1 MSKVQ
6 MLRCFVNQRLTAAAQ
21 EICGLFERT
30 IAEYE
35 EELCSSQEENERHRK
50 RLQAVFNPEVRIQR
64 ADAQQLLT
72 VQVEVQTE
80 QQDWSSSLDP
90 EDPEPPRIK
99 EEEEDPDPPHL
110 KEDQEDRWTHQE
122 GEQLQGL
129 EEAGVKFSF
138 TPVKSED
145 DEEEAQSSHL
155 HQRLTE
161 QMKTEADEEDYRVP
175 EPDEKTG
182 DSTEPETD
190 VSDDWKETREPQSGS
205 NSLNNEE
212 GNVSDSKCRSGKKPL
227 GCSECGKLYRLKRD
241 LKKHMRCHTRRFSCS
256 ECGRGFATRYHLKTH
271 MSRHTGEKPFSCSE
285 CGHRFIQSG
294 GLKRHMRTHTGEKP
308 FSCSDCEQSFQRREY
323 LERHMVSHTGEKP
336 LSCAEC
342 GRGFIESGG
351 LKRHMRT
358 HTGEKPFPC
367 SYCNKSFIQ
376 SIHLKR
382 HMFTHTGEKPFSC
395 SVCKTSFTRK
405 QYLEGHMMNH
415 TGEKPFSC
423 AVEVSLK
430 VQV

>member
-1 MSKVQ
+1 MSNSHRSFDLSVIVIIEDVSLVEGSK
-6 MLRCFVNQRLTAAAQ
+6 T
-21 EICGLFERT
+21 
-30 IAEYE
+30 YE
-35 EELCSSQEENERHRK
+35 CIVLSST
-50 RLQAVFNPEVRIQR
+50 
-64 ADAQQLLT
+64 DAQQLLT

-241 LKKHMRCHTRRFSCS
+241 LKKHMRCHTRHFSCS

-271 MSRHTGEKPFSCSE
+271 MSR
-285 CGHRFIQSG
+285 
-294 GLKRHMRTHTGEKP
+294 
-308 FSCSDCEQSFQRREY
+308 
-323 LERHMVSHTGEKP
+323 
-336 LSCAEC
+336 
-342 GRGFIESGG
+342 
-351 LKRHMRT
+351 
-358 HTGEKPFPC
+358 
-367 SYCNKSFIQ
+367 
-376 SIHLKR
+376 
-382 HMFTHTGEKPFSC
+382 HTGEKPFSC

-423 AVEVSLK
+423 AVCGRGFTESAGLKRHMRTHTGEKPFPCSCCNKTFTRKGHLDRHMLTHFENSL
-430 VQV
+430 